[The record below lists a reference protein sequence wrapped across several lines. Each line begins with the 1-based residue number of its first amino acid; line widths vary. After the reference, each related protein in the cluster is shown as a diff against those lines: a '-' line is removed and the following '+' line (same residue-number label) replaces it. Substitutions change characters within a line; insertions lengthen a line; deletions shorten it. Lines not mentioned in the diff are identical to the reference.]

1 MQKIFIP
8 FIVGFGVALV
18 YILYSKL
25 NKKKW
30 ITRIIVFLLYFWL
43 CGVYKNACIINQLT
57 WIIQALYSEEVKNNE
72 RKY

>member
-25 NKKKW
+25 NKK
-30 ITRIIVFLLYFWL
+30 
-43 CGVYKNACIINQLT
+43 
-57 WIIQALYSEEVKNNE
+57 NE
-72 RKY
+72 